1 LTNILNY
8 VKLLIILKEVCAM
21 EKLFKS
27 MSEALSLT
35 RKLEGERKSERG
47 FTLVEL
53 LVVVAIIAILAAI
66 AIPQF
71 AKYRKQAAAAGLQA
85 DARNCVTDAIS
96 QITQAQMTGATVATT
111 GNYSNI
117 SPNTQNCT
125 WNYNATVA
133 STDCTCNGSNV
144 LSGVRCWAISAGTGT
159 TVQCSG
165 L

>member
-1 LTNILNY
+1 M
-8 VKLLIILKEVCAM
+8 K
-21 EKLFKS
+21 KLFKS

-71 AKYRKQAAAAGLQA
+71 AKYRKQSAAAGLQA
-85 DARNCVTDAIS
+85 DARNCVTDAVA
-96 QITQAQMTGATVATT
+96 QITSLQMTGATIATT
-111 GNYSNI
+111 GSYSNV
-117 SPNTQNCT
+117 SPNTQNPCS

-133 STDCTCNGSNV
+133 STDCTCQGKNI
-144 LSGVRCWAISAGTGT
+144 LSTVSCWAVSSGTGT
-159 TVQCSG
+159 QVKCSG

>member
-1 LTNILNY
+1 
-8 VKLLIILKEVCAM
+8 M

-71 AKYRKQAAAAGLQA
+71 AKYRKQSAAAGLQS
-85 DARNCVTDAIS
+85 DARNCVTDAVS
-96 QITQAQMTGATVATT
+96 QITQAQMTGATVVTT

-117 SPNTQNCT
+117 SPNTISCK
-125 WNYNATVA
+125 WNYSAVSS
-133 STDCTCNGSNV
+133 STDCTCDGQGV
-144 LSGVRCWAISAGTGT
+144 LSSVKCWAVSSGTGT